1 MLKKRS
7 FFIFLI
13 RAVAVLIMVILP
25 LSGAAIAGFFVIK
38 TYSVSKSISGSALT
52 DKAAAAQR
60 QNGSATEEV
69 ITQARQLMG
78 KEKPRLKWG
87 REDRVNILLL
97 GKASSDYPGS
107 QLTDT
112 IILASFNPKTGA
124 SAMLSVPRDL
134 YVKVPN
140 QKMYTKIN
148 SVYYYGTKNGGSKEG
163 IKYISET
170 IEEVTGQK
178 VDYFVAIDFKGFER
192 LVDEIGGIR
201 VNVPKDITDTRY
213 PGPNFSY
220 QTFQIKQG
228 WQALDGATALKYV
241 RTRHDADGDFGRA
254 SRQQQVLEAVKEKF
268 FSLNGISFLAKL
280 NAILDIISGNVETD
294 IDFSE
299 YGSFL
304 ALAREVNIHNTI
316 NKVLDDR
323 GENPILA
330 PYSPQR
336 SLRRAYF
343 LRPTANNYSEIHQIA
358 ENIFDL
364 DKLKILYENK
374 QTENPSILVIDYT
387 DNYNSNASAGSA
399 VKKRIEELGFK
410 RVILKSA
417 SSEQTGTAGNS
428 IVSVSDNTEGLKPY
442 SLNLLL
448 NNLEGTLESATET
461 PEQKQAADFI
471 IKINGNISELFEE
484 DEIVLPE
491 EAYESDDYQEYS
503 Q

>member
-1 MLKKRS
+1 MFNRRS

-13 RAVAVLIMVILP
+13 RTIAILIMVILP
-25 LSGAAIAGFFVIK
+25 LSGAAVAGFFVIK
-38 TYSVSKSISGSALT
+38 TYSVSKSISGNALA
-52 DKAAAAQR
+52 DKAAEAER
-60 QNGSATEEV
+60 QNGSTTEEV
-69 ITQARQLMG
+69 IAQARQLMG

-87 REDRVNILLL
+87 REDRLNILLL

-124 SAMLSVPRDL
+124 SAMLSIPRDL
-134 YVKVPN
+134 YVRVPD

-148 SVYYYGTKNGGSKEG
+148 SVYYYGTKNGGNKGG

-178 VDYFVAIDFKGFER
+178 VDYFVAIDFKGFEK

-201 VNVPKDITDTRY
+201 VNVAKDITDTRY

-228 WQALDGATALKYV
+228 WQTLDGSTALKYV

-343 LRPTANNYSEIHQIA
+343 LRPTAKDYSEIHQVA

-364 DKLKILYENK
+364 DKLKVLYENK

-387 DNYNSNASAGSA
+387 GNYDSRISAGPA
-399 VKKRIEELGFK
+399 IKKRIEELGFK
-410 RVILKSA
+410 RVILQNVNGEQAVATDNSA
-417 SSEQTGTAGNS
+417 VS
-428 IVSVSDNTEGLKPY
+428 INDNTEGLKPY

-448 NNLEGTLESATET
+448 NNLQGTLGSENAM
-461 PEQKQAADFI
+461 PEQKQAADFVV
-471 IKINGNISELFEE
+471 KINGNISQLFEE
-484 DEIVLPE
+484 EEIILPE
-491 EAYESDDYQEYS
+491 EAYESDDYQE
-503 Q
+503 